1 MKILIIEDNKQL
13 AASIR
18 YKLKKFFEIDV
29 AYTGDKGEFLAY
41 SNEYDLIL
49 LDLKL
54 PDMDGAQVCNKIR
67 EGGSTV
73 PILVLTGKTEIADK
87 VQILDGGV
95 DDYLTKPFA
104 FEELLARMRAL
115 LRRKSN
121 HKGLGTRLTINDLF
135 LDLASREVWR
145 DGRSLILRPKEFQLL
160 EYLITNQGIVVTR
173 SQILEHVWET
183 DIDPVTNTVDVHIKK
198 LREKVDKPF
207 KSSLIKT
214 IHGIG
219 YMIKS

>member
-18 YKLKKFFEIDV
+18 HKLKKFFEIDV
-29 AYTGDKGEFLAY
+29 AHTGDKGEYLAY
-41 SNEYDLIL
+41 ANEYDLIL
-49 LDLKL
+49 LDLNL
-54 PDMDGAQVCNKIR
+54 PDMDGTQVCNKIR
-67 EGGSTV
+67 ESGSSV

-87 VQILDGGV
+87 VQTLDGGV

-121 HKGLGTRLTINDLF
+121 HKGLGRRLIINDLF

-145 DGRSLILRPKEFQLL
+145 SGRALTLRPKEFQLL
-160 EYLITNQGIVVTR
+160 EYLMSNQGIVVSR

-183 DIDPVTNTVDVHIKK
+183 DIDPITNTVDVHIKK

-207 KSSLIKT
+207 SHPLIKT
-214 IHGIG
+214 IHGTG
-219 YMIKS
+219 YMVKA